1 MSWLFEIDTQEYY
14 AYWDNLFTKEE
25 CKKIIDIANNKEKLI
40 AKISNGELD
49 LNTRNNLIVW
59 LNHQDNIDW
68 VYKHLTHAVTSL
80 NERFFKFDLTG
91 FIEDLQFTE
100 YNAPDNFYEEHVDK
114 GQGHLARKLS
124 ISIQLTDPN
133 QYDGGNLELLY
144 KKDPEIAKRQQGS
157 LTMFPSYTLH
167 RVTPVTRG
175 TRHSLVAWING
186 PAFK

>member
-1 MSWLFEIDTQEYY
+1 MSWLFEIDTQEHY
-14 AYWDNLFTKEE
+14 AHWDNLFTKEE
-25 CKKIIDIANNKEKLI
+25 CEKIIDIANNKEKLI
-40 AKISNGELD
+40 AKLSNGRLD
-49 LNTRNNLIVW
+49 LNTRKNSIVW
-59 LNHQDNIDW
+59 INHRDNIDW
-68 VYKHLTHAVTSL
+68 VYKRLTHAVTSL

-100 YNAPDNFYEEHVDK
+100 YNAPDNFYEAHIDR
-114 GQGHLARKLS
+114 GQEHLARKLS

-144 KKDPEIAKRQQGS
+144 KKDTEIANRQQGS